1 MYLSLAG
8 PEINSRTLAC
18 TFHLAFSGLSGNF
31 YHVTSIK
38 MLHMAIKT
46 INKHFMSLSI
56 ALRRATGS
64 ATALTRC
71 KVADEI
77 RRGGPEFGAVRR
89 PSEKSATIMA
99 PNQKGVAMN
108 GEDDGCHEAS
118 RCGKLRA
125 RIHQICSRP
134 TSASTTLRCPTD
146 QTCARRSLPFSPDA
160 SICHVNHVVR
170 FNLILFIDVV
180 RALNR
185 LRCSERALC

>member
-1 MYLSLAG
+1 
-8 PEINSRTLAC
+8 
-18 TFHLAFSGLSGNF
+18 
-31 YHVTSIK
+31 

-56 ALRRATGS
+56 ALRRPTGL
-64 ATALTRC
+64 AAALTRC
-71 KVADEI
+71 KVAGEAPRVRSCPPPFREI
-77 RRGGPEFGAVRR
+77 CNDYGTR
-89 PSEKSATIMA
+89 
-99 PNQKGVAMN
+99 KGVAMN
-108 GEDDGCHEAS
+108 GDGCHEAS

-134 TSASTTLRCPTD
+134 TSASTTPRCPTD
-146 QTCARRSLPFSPDA
+146 QTYARRSLPLSPDA

-185 LRCSERALC
+185 LRCCERALC